1 LLIATWNVNSIQAR
15 LPLVL
20 EWLDRRRPDVLLL
33 QETKCLPGAFPR
45 AEVEAAGYQVADH
58 GEGRWNGVA
67 VLSQVGLDEVA
78 TGLDLAAPDGRV
90 EARYLAADCGPLRIA
105 SVYVP
110 NGRELGH
117 PYFTY
122 KLAFLEELRGRVAR
136 ELAGGRPFILGG
148 DFNIAPKDSD
158 VFDPA
163 AFVGQTH
170 VSPEERAALA
180 SVLGAGVVDL
190 AALPGQTPSYT
201 YWDYRQGF
209 FRRGLGMR
217 IDLLLGSPDVVS
229 AVELV
234 EVDRSPRQAARP
246 SDHAPLTARLT
257 LDSRAGA

>member
-1 LLIATWNVNSIQAR
+1 MLIATWNVNSIQAR
-15 LPLVL
+15 LPLVI
-20 EWLDRRRPDVLLL
+20 EWLDRRGPDVLLV
-33 QETKCLPGAFPR
+33 QETKCPPGAFPR
-45 AEVEAAGYQVADH
+45 AEVGAAGYQVADH

-67 VLSQVGLDEVA
+67 VLSRVGLDQVA
-78 TGLDLAAPDGRV
+78 TGLELAAPDGRV
-90 EARYLAADCGPLRIA
+90 EARYVAADCGPLRVA

-122 KLAFLEELRGRVAR
+122 KLAFLEELRERVAM
-136 ELAGGRPFILGG
+136 ELAGGRAFVIGG

-170 VSPEERAALA
+170 VSQEEREALTA
-180 SVLGAGVVDL
+180 VIGAGVVDL
-190 AALPGQTPSYT
+190 ADLPGQTPSYT

-217 IDLLLGSPDVVS
+217 IDLLLGSRDLVG
-229 AVELV
+229 ATTLV
-234 EVDRSPRQAARP
+234 EVDRSAREASRP
-246 SDHAPLTARLT
+246 SDHAPLMASL
-257 LDSRAGA
+257 AGL

>member
-1 LLIATWNVNSIQAR
+1 MLIATWNVNSIQAR

-20 EWLDRRRPDVLLL
+20 EWLDRRRPDVLLV
-33 QETKCLPGAFPR
+33 QETKCPPGAFPR
-45 AEVEAAGYQVADH
+45 TDVEAAGYRVADH

-67 VLSQVGLDEVA
+67 VLSRVGLDQVA
-78 TGLDLAAPDGRV
+78 TGLELEAPDGRV
-90 EARYLAADCGPLRIA
+90 EARYLAADCGPLRVA

-122 KLAFLEELRGRVAR
+122 KLAFLEELRQRVAG
-136 ELAGGRPFILGG
+136 ELACGRPLVLGG
-148 DFNIAPKDSD
+148 DFNVAPKDSD

-170 VSPEERAALA
+170 VSQDERDALA
-180 SVLGAGVVDL
+180 AVLGAGLVDL
-190 AALPGQTPSYT
+190 ADLPGQAPSYT

-217 IDLLLGSPDVVS
+217 IDLLLGSREV
-229 AVELV
+229 ARATRLV
-234 EVDRSPRQAARP
+234 EVDRSARGASHP
-246 SDHAPLTARLT
+246 SDHAPLMAS
-257 LDSRAGA
+257 LDGL

>member
-1 LLIATWNVNSIQAR
+1 MLIATWNVNSIQAR

-20 EWLDRRRPDVLLL
+20 EWLGRRQPDVLLI
-33 QETKCLPGAFPR
+33 QETKCPPGAFPR
-45 AEVEAAGYQVADH
+45 SEVEAAGYQVADH

-67 VLSQVGLDEVA
+67 VLSRVGLEQVA
-78 TGLDLAAPDGRV
+78 TGLELDAPDGRV
-90 EARYLAADCGPLRIA
+90 EARYLAADCGALRVA

-122 KLAFLEELRGRVAR
+122 KLAFLEDLRERVAM
-136 ELAGGRPFILGG
+136 ELAGGRAFVIGG
-148 DFNIAPKDSD
+148 DFNIAPRDSD

-170 VSPEERAALA
+170 VSREERDALTA
-180 SVLGAGVVDL
+180 VLGAGVVDL
-190 AALPGQTPSYT
+190 ADLPGQTPSFT

-217 IDLLLGSPDVVS
+217 IDLLLGSQEV
-229 AVELV
+229 AAATTLV
-234 EVDRSPRQAARP
+234 EVDRSARGAPRP
-246 SDHAPLTARLT
+246 SDHAPLMASL
-257 LDSRAGA
+257 AGL